1 MAKKA
6 VIYLSQKLR
15 TKVSIESLEI
25 EFFKTIVL
33 NNFYIEDQHADTLI
47 YAKQLKVDIGKFDIE
62 NQKINISKILLL
74 QTQTALIKY
83 KNDED
88 FNFQFIIDA
97 FGKRNNTT
105 QKPNAPWDIS
115 IGKLELIN
123 SDFIYRNEHDTLITT
138 GVNYVDF
145 KIHNIN
151 GNFSEIYID
160 NDTIFGNINKLSVI
174 EKSGF
179 FVQQLSS
186 KVKICPVEV
195 KLDNL
200 KIITLKSNIATNL
213 VFSYKQ
219 YNDFNDF
226 IKEVKMKGDFD
237 HSILEMNDISYFA
250 PELKG
255 LYQKIIISGNING
268 TVDDIR
274 GKDMDLSFGNSTSF
288 IGDVALTGL
297 PEIDQ
302 TVIHLSIKKL
312 ESNYKDLIKIPV
324 PPFTE
329 NKKLVV
335 NSQFAKLGTMKFK
348 GTFTGLYNDFY
359 AYGDFS
365 SALGKLS
372 SDLSVQ
378 RDREKNKEYYK
389 GKLKAINFDFGKFFD
404 IDSLGKVT
412 MDVSI
417 DGSGLSLQDI
427 NGQLDGTVKSLT
439 YNSYTYSNIV
449 VEGNIANK
457 IFNGKLNIDDENLNF
472 DFSGNV
478 DFTQKLPKLNFTANI
493 NKANLTVLHFIN
505 TTKKTNFTTHLT
517 INVNGDDI
525 DNLVGSVNFNNTI
538 YQQDNE
544 TLKINTFNLV
554 AEENSDKKKIRLASD
569 FLKGN
574 ISGKFKVLELSNSIQ
589 NLFQKYVPSFFEKKY
604 KIKKKS
610 EIQNFDYSLL
620 FDKTDEITKLF
631 LPQLKISPKTTIK
644 GNFNSLNNEFSLD
657 GNSMRLDVYGYVLN
671 NWNLEATSTPNQF
684 NLNMNVK
691 RLYLSDSLWLN
702 DFNIATKT
710 HSDSINLGVTWD
722 NKKQILNK
730 GDINAFFAIKS
741 NNNFEFKIEPSQFII
756 NDSIWNIQK
765 SNNIIFDS
773 TAIIVKDLI
782 VEHNAQS
789 ISLNGIISNNKS
801 DQLKLNCNNFNI
813 ASINTFIKPSGLI
826 FKGTINGESIITDF
840 YNELIFTSDNSFKSL
855 SINDNSMGDG
865 SVESV
870 WDNNK
875 HALYLHGSFSLGIV
889 PNVLFSGFYYPKK
902 KEDNIDMELNLQA
915 FQMQL
920 FEPFAKGYCKD
931 IKGFIAGNI
940 NVKGSLDKPKLS
952 GFLDVNAKKITVDYL
967 NTSYNF
973 SHKII
978 IENNSF
984 GVENLE
990 LFDSNHNSAM
1000 VTGKLYH
1007 DNFKNFQLDY
1017 DLNVEKFMCL
1027 NTTEADNN
1035 LYYGK
1040 AFVSGIVNIYGF
1052 IKDKIKITANLKT
1065 DKVMVGNRLDKFN
1078 LRSTAELTKFYI
1090 PLSNSNQ
1097 VNDNN
1102 FITFLKKDSIIK
1114 IKNNLSTRDA
1124 GIVLDFDLDVTP
1136 DAEIQLIFDEKVGDI
1151 IKARGAGNI
1160 KLNINSTGEFKMY
1173 GNYAIDE
1180 GDYLFTLKNI
1190 INKRFYIEK
1199 GGTIKWNGVPYKAD
1213 LDISAVYKARANLTH
1228 FFPEETTD
1236 KYKKRVPID
1245 LKLLMTGDLLSPKIN
1260 FDIGIPT
1267 VDASTRQQVLS
1278 YMNNDAEMNRQV
1290 FSLLVLNN
1298 FVTPYQL
1305 VNSDSKS
1312 GGPLNAAGSNSTE
1325 MLSNQLSNMLSKISK
1340 DVDIGINYRAGD
1352 EISKKEVEL
1361 ALSTQLFNDKLTI
1374 DANGGNNSSTQ
1385 NTNNIVGDV
1394 NIEYKL
1400 TDDGKLKIKTF
1411 TRSNDNTETTITSG
1425 PYTQGIG
1432 IFYREEFDTIGELF
1446 KRYLNLV
1453 SKKKKSVPEKGKTP
1467 N

>member
-6 VIYLSQKLR
+6 VTYLSQKLH
-15 TKVSIESLEI
+15 TKVNIKSLEI

-33 NNFYIEDQHADTLI
+33 NNFYIEDQHADTLM

-88 FNFQFIIDA
+88 FNFQFIIDV
-97 FGKRNNTT
+97 FGKKNKAKPKSNT
-105 QKPNAPWDIS
+105 PWDIS
-115 IGKLELIN
+115 IDKLELIN
-123 SDFIYRNEHDTLITT
+123 SDFIYKNEHDTLITT
-138 GVNYVDF
+138 GVNYVDLNT
-145 KIHNIN
+145 HNIN

-160 NDTIFGNINKLSVI
+160 NDTIFGNINKLSAI

-179 FVQQLSS
+179 FLQHLSS

-200 KIITLKSNIATNL
+200 KIKTLKSNIATNL

-219 YNDFNDF
+219 YNDINDF
-226 IKEVKMKGDFD
+226 IKKVRMKGDFD
-237 HSILEMNDISYFA
+237 HSVLEMNDISYFA

-268 TVDDIR
+268 TVEDIR

-288 IGDVALTGL
+288 RGDVALTGL
-297 PEIDQ
+297 PDIDQ

-312 ESNYKDLIKIPV
+312 ESNYADLIKIPV
-324 PPFTE
+324 PPFKA

-335 NSQFAKLGTMKFK
+335 NSQFAKLGAMKFK

-365 SALGKLS
+365 SALGNLS
-372 SDLSVQ
+372 SDLSVR
-378 RDREKNKEYYK
+378 RDQEKNKEYYK

-412 MDVSI
+412 MNVSI

-427 NGQLDGTVKSLT
+427 NGQLNGTINSLT
-439 YNSYTYSNIV
+439 YNSYTYSNIA
-449 VEGNIANK
+449 VEGDIANK
-457 IFNGKLNIDDENLNF
+457 IFNGKLSVNDENINF
-472 DFSGNV
+472 DFSGKV
-478 DFTQKLPKLNFTANI
+478 DFTQKLPALNFTANI
-493 NKANLTVLHFIN
+493 NKANIAALHFIN
-505 TTKKTNFTTHLT
+505 TAKKTNFSTHLT
-517 INVNGDDI
+517 INVNGNDI
-525 DNLVGSVNFNNTI
+525 DNLVGAINFNNTI
-538 YQQDNE
+538 YQQDNDS
-544 TLKINTFNLV
+544 LKINKFNLIT
-554 AEENSDKKKIRLASD
+554 EENGDKRTIRLTSD

-574 ISGKFKVLELSNSIQ
+574 ISGTFKVLDLSSSIQ
-589 NLFQKYVPSFFEKKY
+589 NLFQKYIPSFFEKNY
-604 KIKKKS
+604 KFKKNTG
-610 EIQNFDYSLL
+610 IQNLEYSLL
-620 FDKTDEITKLF
+620 FDKTDDITRLF
-631 LPQLKISPKTTIK
+631 LPQLKMAPKTSIK
-644 GNFNSLNNEFSLD
+644 GSFNSMSNDFLLL
-657 GNSMRLDVYGYVLN
+657 GNSSRLDLYGYVLN
-671 NWNLEATSTPNQF
+671 NWNIEATSTASQF
-684 NLNMNVK
+684 NLNMDVK

-702 DFNIATKT
+702 DFKIATNT
-710 HSDSINLGVTWD
+710 QSDSVNLGITWD
-722 NKKQILNK
+722 NKKQLVNK
-730 GDINAFFAIKS
+730 GDINAFLAIKS
-741 NNNFEFKIEPSQFII
+741 NSNFEFKIEPSKFII
-756 NDSIWNIQK
+756 NDSLWNIQK

-773 TAIIVKDLI
+773 TAVTVKDLI

-789 ISLNGIISNNKS
+789 ISLNGIISTNKS

-813 ASINTFIKPSGLI
+813 ASINTFIKSSGLT
-826 FKGTINGESIITDF
+826 FKGTINGESIISDF
-840 YNELIFTSDNSFKSL
+840 YHEMIFTSDNSFKSF
-855 SINDNSMGDG
+855 SINDNAMGDG
-865 SVESV
+865 SVESI

-889 PNVLFSGFYYPKK
+889 PNILFSGFYYPKK
-902 KEDNIDMELNLQA
+902 REDNIDMELNLQA
-915 FQMQL
+915 FQMQV
-920 FEPFAKGYCKD
+920 FEPFATDYCKD
-931 IKGFIAGNI
+931 IKGFIAGNVNI
-940 NVKGSLDKPKLS
+940 KGSVDKPKLS
-952 GFLDVNAKKITVDYL
+952 GFLDINAKKITVDYL

-984 GVENLE
+984 GVENLK
-990 LFDSNHNSAM
+990 LFDSNHNTAI

-1017 DLNVEKFMCL
+1017 DIDAKKFMCL
-1027 NTTEADNN
+1027 NTTEGDNN
-1035 LYYGK
+1035 LYFGK
-1040 AFVSGIVNIYGF
+1040 AFVTGIINIYGF
-1052 IKDKIKITANLKT
+1052 IKDKIKIEANVKT
-1065 DKVMVGNRLDKFN
+1065 DKILVGNRLDKFN

-1114 IKNNLSTRDA
+1114 IKNDFSTRNA
-1124 GIVLDFDLDVTP
+1124 GIVLDFDLEVTP

-1151 IKARGAGNI
+1151 IKARGSGNI
-1160 KLNINSTGEFKMY
+1160 KLNINSSGEFKMY

-1213 LDISAVYKARANLTH
+1213 LDISAVYKARANLLH

-1245 LKLLMTGDLLSPKIN
+1245 LKLLMTGDLLAPKIN

-1312 GGPLNAAGSNSTE
+1312 AGALNAAGSNSTE

-1411 TRSNDNTETTITSG
+1411 TRSNDNTETTLTSG

-1446 KRYLNLV
+1446 RRYLNLI
-1453 SKKKKSVPEKGKTP
+1453 SKKKKTSAEKEKISD
-1467 N
+1467 